1 MPRRRCPGWR
11 ANIHLPGAIGGS
23 RRHAARPRAAD
34 RPFQRGALT
43 SATHF
48 ARVSRGSSVQRKTH
62 ADVRRS
68 HNSARHTQ
76 PVPSWKRACAH
87 WNMSNTDTSPPEIRP
102 GKPREHDDK
111 ASFGP
116 QAVARPRPMA
126 IRQVNTAT
134 RGKGRIKPRLAQ
146 VERMGGVD
154 GAAGAIEAAHSMPRE
169 EGTHLNDH
177 RVSSRDAT
185 TVRLPADVRAS
196 FLSLPSPSRRRS
208 RPRPRERRAT
218 LRSPSQVPVLPHRR
232 RRKRR
237 PAPGLDGCSSA

>member
-11 ANIHLPGAIGGS
+11 ATIHLPGAIGGS

-34 RPFQRGALT
+34 RPFRAVRSRVPHFLPW
-43 SATHF
+43 SACWF
-48 ARVSRGSSVQRKTH
+48 PEVPLCGSRKTH

-68 HNSARHTQ
+68 HNSTRHTQ
-76 PVPSWKRACAH
+76 PVPSWKRARAH
-87 WNMSNTDTSPPEIRP
+87 WNMSNTDTKAYSATEIRP
-102 GKPREHDDK
+102 GEPREHDDK

-126 IRQVNTAT
+126 IRQVNTVT
-134 RGKGRIKPRLAQ
+134 RGKGRIKPRLSQ

-218 LRSPSQVPVLPHRR
+218 LRCPSQVPVLPHRR
-232 RRKRR
+232 R
-237 PAPGLDGCSSA
+237 

>member
-1 MPRRRCPGWR
+1 MTLACARQQTR
-11 ANIHLPGAIGGS
+11 GA
-23 RRHAARPRAAD
+23 
-34 RPFQRGALT
+34 FQRSGWLLFLLLVA
-43 SATHF
+43 
-48 ARVSRGSSVQRKTH
+48 VG
-62 ADVRRS
+62 
-68 HNSARHTQ
+68 
-76 PVPSWKRACAH
+76 C
-87 WNMSNTDTSPPEIRP
+87 SPDQSE
-102 GKPREHDDK
+102 PREHDDK

-126 IRQVNTAT
+126 IRQVNTVT
-134 RGKGRIKPRLAQ
+134 RGKGRIKPRLSQ

-218 LRSPSQVPVLPHRR
+218 LRCPSQIPVLPHRR
-232 RRKRR
+232 R
-237 PAPGLDGCSSA
+237 